1 MRVEWDESRCALSA
15 LCTGLAPD
23 IFRVDEDARL
33 AIGTELEEA
42 QRRGSG
48 CRRLLPNA
56 GDHPRRL
63 IGRTARG

>member
-33 AIGTELEEA
+33 AIGTELEEV
-42 QRRGSG
+42 QRQAVQDAVNS
-48 CRRLLPNA
+48 CPTQAITLA
-56 GDHPRRL
+56 G
-63 IGRTARG
+63 